1 MFCFVFHFENMG
13 NCILILTMLITTR
26 PSYII
31 SEFPKFSV
39 KLNQFLGDIAKKNRF
54 YWRKSLPDDHME
66 EPITKE
72 NTFHLTKPGKSNQL
86 LLYLLYIVNRIIT
99 F

>member
-39 KLNQFLGDIAKKNRF
+39 KLNQFLGDIAKK
-54 YWRKSLPDDHME
+54 KSILL
-66 EPITKE
+66 K
-72 NTFHLTKPGKSNQL
+72 KKSARWSYGRTN
-86 LLYLLYIVNRIIT
+86 N
-99 F
+99 

>member
-31 SEFPKFSV
+31 SEFPKLSV
-39 KLNQFLGDIAKKNRF
+39 KLNQFLGDIAKKN
-54 YWRKSLPDDHME
+54 S
-66 EPITKE
+66 I
-72 NTFHLTKPGKSNQL
+72 L
-86 LLYLLYIVNRIIT
+86 LA
-99 F
+99 